1 MIFQTL
7 KQTIQINNYLKHKKV
22 QRSCRQKKLRNN
34 IKIEKEELQANK
46 QKSTKKTRT
55 QEDDVVFTKTI
66 PPNITADDVSFIKQ
80 VPVHPRD
87 RLKNKKTNTKRP
99 SLIFHQKN
107 IKQDHSI
114 QYISHRGRESHG

>member
-1 MIFQTL
+1 M
-7 KQTIQINNYLKHKKV
+7 KKKSCKQINKKV
-22 QRSCRQKKLRNN
+22 L
-34 IKIEKEELQANK
+34 
-46 QKSTKKTRT
+46 KKTRT

-66 PPNITADDVSFIKQ
+66 PPNIIADDVSFIKQ

>member
-1 MIFQTL
+1 M
-7 KQTIQINNYLKHKKV
+7 
-22 QRSCRQKKLRNN
+22 
-34 IKIEKEELQANK
+34 KIEKEELQTNK

-66 PPNITADDVSFIKQ
+66 PPNIIADDVSFIKQ

-99 SLIFHQKN
+99 SLIFHQKD